1 MSVKEC
7 LKRAVIYIVKGVPIK
22 KVTTSIV
29 QIAPNELLKGRVALL
44 TGGKSGIGFA
54 IANAFLKSGASVVIT
69 GRNESRIQDSCKK
82 LLQNK
87 DFQNRIFG
95 VVMDNTDVAEFETC
109 FQKILSLLDGRNVD
123 ILINNAG
130 IRGGHI
136 ATVTEA
142 DYDMI
147 LDTNLKAVFFLSRL
161 VGKYMKENKI
171 TGNILNII
179 SSSGLRPAASAYTLS
194 KWGVRGLTLGLAKS
208 LIPYDIVVNGLAP
221 GPTATPMLMK
231 DGSEEIGHTSNPLGR
246 YAMPEEIANMAV
258 VLTSGMGRT
267 VVGDIVYMTGGAGI
281 ITFDDMDYKF

>member
-1 MSVKEC
+1 
-7 LKRAVIYIVKGVPIK
+7 
-22 KVTTSIV
+22 
-29 QIAPNELLKGRVALL
+29 
-44 TGGKSGIGFA
+44 
-54 IANAFLKSGASVVIT
+54 
-69 GRNESRIQDSCKK
+69 
-82 LLQNK
+82 
-87 DFQNRIFG
+87 
-95 VVMDNTDVAEFETC
+95 
-109 FQKILSLLDGRNVD
+109 
-123 ILINNAG
+123 
-130 IRGGHI
+130 
-136 ATVTEA
+136 
-142 DYDMI
+142 
-147 LDTNLKAVFFLSRL
+147 
-161 VGKYMKENKI
+161 MKENKI

>member
-1 MSVKEC
+1 MFEKSC
-7 LKRAVIYIVKGVPIK
+7 NLYCKRCTNK

-44 TGGKSGIGFA
+44 TGGTSGIGFA

-194 KWGVRGLTLGLAKS
+194 KWGVRGLTLGLEKS

-246 YAMPEEIANMAV
+246 YARPEEIANMAV

>member
-7 LKRAVIYIVKGVPIK
+7 LKRAVIYIVKGVPVK

-44 TGGKSGIGFA
+44 TGGTSGIGFA

-69 GRNESRIQDSCKK
+69 GRNESRIQDSCNK

-95 VVMDNTDVAEFETC
+95 VVMDNTDVAGFETC

-136 ATVTEA
+136 AT
-142 DYDMI
+142 
-147 LDTNLKAVFFLSRL
+147 
-161 VGKYMKENKI
+161 
-171 TGNILNII
+171 GNILNII
-179 SSSGLRPAASAYTLS
+179 SSSGLRPATSAYTLS

>member
-7 LKRAVIYIVKGVPIK
+7 LKRAVIYIVKGVPVK

-44 TGGKSGIGFA
+44 TGGTSGIGFA

-69 GRNESRIQDSCKK
+69 GRNESRIQDSCNK

-95 VVMDNTDVAEFETC
+95 VVMDNTDVAGFETC

-136 ATVTEA
+136 ATVTGA

-171 TGNILNII
+171 TGNILNHCC
-179 SSSGLRPAASAYTLS
+179 P
-194 KWGVRGLTLGLAKS
+194 V
-208 LIPYDIVVNGLAP
+208 
-221 GPTATPMLMK
+221 
-231 DGSEEIGHTSNPLGR
+231 
-246 YAMPEEIANMAV
+246 
-258 VLTSGMGRT
+258 
-267 VVGDIVYMTGGAGI
+267 
-281 ITFDDMDYKF
+281 

>member
-7 LKRAVIYIVKGVPIK
+7 LKRAVIYIVKGVPVK

-44 TGGKSGIGFA
+44 TGGTSGIGFA

-69 GRNESRIQDSCKK
+69 GRNESRIQDSCNK

-95 VVMDNTDVAEFETC
+95 VVMDNTDVAGFETC

-136 ATVTEA
+136 ATVTGA

-179 SSSGLRPAASAYTLS
+179 SSSGLRPATSAYTLS

-231 DGSEEIGHTSNPLGR
+231 DGSEEIGHISNPLGR

>member
-1 MSVKEC
+1 MEKKIIIVTGASRGIGKEIAKTLAKEGHTVIANYNKSEKEAQK
-7 LKRAVIYIVKGVPIK
+7 LKEELKKENKEIEIYKADISKEEEIK
-22 KVTTSIV
+22 KMVEYTI
-29 QIAPNELLKGRVALL
+29 
-44 TGGKSGIGFA
+44 
-54 IANAFLKSGASVVIT
+54 
-69 GRNESRIQDSCKK
+69 KK
-82 LLQNK
+82 YK
-87 DFQNRIFG
+87 
-95 VVMDNTDVAEFETC
+95 
-109 FQKILSLLDGRNVD
+109 KID

-179 SSSGLRPAASAYTLS
+179 SSSGLRPATSAYTLS

>member
-1 MSVKEC
+1 MYQS
-7 LKRAVIYIVKGVPIK
+7 K
-22 KVTTSIV
+22 KS
-29 QIAPNELLKGRVALL
+29 QHLSFKLLPMNYEGPSCII
-44 TGGKSGIGFA
+44 TGGTSGIGFA

-69 GRNESRIQDSCKK
+69 GRNESRIQDSCNK

-95 VVMDNTDVAEFETC
+95 VVMDNTDVAGFETC

-136 ATVTEA
+136 ATVTGA

-179 SSSGLRPAASAYTLS
+179 SSSGLRPATSAYTLS

>member
-7 LKRAVIYIVKGVPIK
+7 LKRAVIYIVKGVPVK

-44 TGGKSGIGFA
+44 TGGTSGIGFA

-95 VVMDNTDVAEFETC
+95 VVMDNTDVAGFETC
-109 FQKILSLLDGRNVD
+109 FQNILSLLDGRNVD